1 MLIFIKRDIDD
12 RYSNNE
18 ECENFRE
25 YRRSIVI
32 TLLYTLCRNYSK
44 NSRLVLVLIAVKYIS
59 DVVKDPRIF
68 DNVIIAIG
76 AGILGT
82 VIYFSIVIPA
92 IIGSLSLIMMIAL
105 IVEWVVFIISGVFAR
120 RSCNRIAELRG
131 VVYIEVLKNIHGR
144 AYVVIESQS

>member
-1 MLIFIKRDIDD
+1 M
-12 RYSNNE
+12 
-18 ECENFRE
+18 
-25 YRRSIVI
+25 
-32 TLLYTLCRNYSK
+32 
-44 NSRLVLVLIAVKYIS
+44 VLIAVKYIS

-105 IVEWVVFIISGVFAR
+105 IVEWVVFIISESLQGV
-120 RSCNRIAELRG
+120 
-131 VVYIEVLKNIHGR
+131 
-144 AYVVIESQS
+144 VVIESQS